1 MVKETL
7 QILEDKVHPILPKL
21 LNELNPPATSQQINE
36 VASQLPFDFP
46 DELEQL
52 YSVYNGEANERGLF
66 FGFPLISLET
76 AFDEWQMLAGLASED
91 FSDVDEDIVS
101 IPKGHIKKN
110 YANVSYFPFS
120 RDRGGNYI
128 VVDLDPDEKGTKG
141 QIVNVGSDED
151 TRYVIAPSLDDFLAF
166 CIYQIDIG
174 NYAIKDDEGEKYF
187 NLKEPENEH
196 FLDTLPQLDL
206 PFRASN
212 R

>member
-7 QILEDKVHPILPKL
+7 QILEDMVHPILPKL